1 MKKREQ
7 VKPVPCR
14 CGASPICYDL
24 DDEWDSYITCG
35 SSICIAATP
44 FSASL
49 DRAIAIWN
57 AMQSEA
63 KRDHDCT

>member
-7 VKPVPCR
+7 VKPMPCK
-14 CGASPICYDL
+14 CGATPVSIDVDDVDDAYVSCESPLCL
-24 DDEWDSYITCG
+24 
-35 SSICIAATP
+35 AATP
-44 FSASL
+44 FSPTLAH
-49 DRAIAIWN
+49 AIAIWN